1 MEDAARNSVVRRIDA
16 LVREGYK
23 VEPCTIEAL
32 NLVHPSHPEF
42 RHARLMMFDDGMI
55 VGGSIDEKHELRILA
70 ADEAKFSAF
79 LRSIPKPTSWQ
90 MHRDKFYF
98 VVAWTIG
105 IAFWTV
111 IVLMW
116 KAAIDK

>member
-1 MEDAARNSVVRRIDA
+1 MENAAKNSVLRRIDA
-16 LVREGYK
+16 LIRVGYK
-23 VEPCTIEAL
+23 IEPCTDEAL
-32 NLVHPSHPEF
+32 KLEHPAHPEF
-42 RHARLMMFDDGMI
+42 KHARLMMFDDGLI
-55 VGGSIDEKHELRILA
+55 VGGRIDEKHELRILA
-70 ADEAKFSAF
+70 ADEANFLAF

-105 IAFWTV
+105 IAFWSV